1 MQGNEAM
8 WKGIIT
14 TIIWLISGSL
24 SLAVILSTEGN
35 FNGDS
40 LGMMAIPLI
49 VAVAGTFFVWV
60 ASELVKRDRIEA
72 EAQRDIKR
80 EERLGNLEKEKHA
93 TSEGTRMALLLEMM
107 DADERQV
114 FKQSLKRKVLGE
126 SRLTTDGELSES
138 TSEYLYDEDEQ
149 HRSYQ

>member
-1 MQGNEAM
+1 MQGNEAV

-14 TIIWLISGSL
+14 TIIWLISGAL
-24 SLAVILSTEGN
+24 SLAVILSAESN

-40 LGMMAIPLI
+40 LAMMAIPLI
-49 VAVAGTFFVWV
+49 VAAGGTFFIWV
-60 ASELVKRDRIEA
+60 AAELVKKDRIEA
-72 EAQRDIKR
+72 EAKRDLER

-107 DADERQV
+107 DADERRV

-126 SRLTTDGELSES
+126 SRLTTDGELSQS
-138 TSEYLYDEDEQ
+138 TSEYLHDEDEQ
-149 HRSYQ
+149 RRSYQ

>member
-1 MQGNEAM
+1 MQGNDVM
-8 WKGIIT
+8 WKGVIT

-24 SLAVILSTEGN
+24 SLAVILSTNGN

-40 LGMMAIPLI
+40 LGMMAIPLGI
-49 VAVAGTFFVWV
+49 AALATFFVWV
-60 ASELVKRDRIEA
+60 APELIKKDRIESEA
-72 EAQRDIKR
+72 EREQVR

-107 DADERQV
+107 DADERRM

-126 SRLTTDGELSES
+126 SRLTADGELSES

>member
-1 MQGNEAM
+1 MQGNEAV

-14 TIIWLISGSL
+14 TIIWLISGAL
-24 SLAVILSTEGN
+24 SLAVILSAESN

-40 LGMMAIPLI
+40 LAMMAIPLI
-49 VAVAGTFFVWV
+49 VAVAGTFFIWV
-60 ASELVKRDRIEA
+60 AGELVKRDRIEA
-72 EAQRDIKR
+72 EAKRDLER

-149 HRSYQ
+149 RRSYQ